1 MTHHGSGEN
10 QLMELRICPACRAV
24 HAKGSSCEH
33 CGKPLTLVNADYLA
47 GWELGKYRLEHPLG
61 AGGMGMVYRASHS
74 TLNKTVALKILL
86 PRIES
91 DTGEFA
97 RRFLREARVLAEL
110 HHPNIVEI
118 YDMDVT
124 EWGAPYFVME
134 HLEGLPLD
142 DFIFQYGNA
151 LPEPWIAEITK
162 GLVSGLAFAHNRG
175 IIHRDLKPENIFLSL
190 YGKTVVPKILDFG
203 IAKLISEHGET
214 TRLTST
220 GAVVGTP
227 EYLTPEQ
234 VLNQETGG
242 WTDQYTLALVV
253 AEMLTGNCPRAGK
266 SLLEI
271 ISTEI
276 QRPLDLISI
285 GIPVE
290 KPLSTALYKATQPKP
305 ENRFNTVE
313 EFLKALQLKHSES
326 AMKDMTEWLTK
337 AVSKTEKKKVETA
350 SGFNEINNKLYSGSR
365 QKSAGE
371 TPTRR
376 LISTKNAKWGPSR
389 ESNSRQQHHLGWKL
403 WGGFML
409 FTVSAILIGW
419 SYFSSTGMSSREITT
434 SNQNPKK
441 TYPVIKQ
448 TVKWNL
454 PPDTRNI
461 LGQNEKEILIQG
473 TRGIYLLDNKTG
485 KTANIPFPRK
495 SFFISG
501 DNSIGV
507 YLFNNGTVFH
517 WNPKTDQMETIATGL
532 PPLNVDETIVSGIIN
547 PERTRM
553 LYSTNQRVRLVS
565 LNQKTIKIL
574 YTHDT
579 AGLHPLLAMAGELAA
594 TTLPKGEIHIIHLE
608 EGEITAT
615 LHLNELRLYSIAIS
629 EPLHLLAVGGWFDKI
644 YLIDYL
650 NPDKITTI
658 PQKGESHSV
667 TWIGNS
673 TTLAAGGIYGGF
685 LWNRKEGRI
694 GTIPVSQSGKLM
706 QIFRGDGVILTL
718 DENMKL
724 STFYFNR
731 ILNGTAYQL
740 GNNSVWAI
748 GSGPANHIFAGDSRG
763 ELYEFD
769 KNGVLN
775 TYSLHTLGIGALS
788 SDGKFLAT
796 ASDDKTIAVWQ
807 LPKMQVEWRSRAHKF
822 LVTGLWLNPKNLW
835 SVSSDGDIKKWSWP
849 DLEPLEVI
857 RISDI
862 IKNRK
867 TSGQSVWS
875 SPDGKRVL
883 VGNWDMGIIALEK
896 KRKTYHWA
904 HYQTSAK
911 VIYQT
916 AQVPG
921 MNLVAF
927 SAFNPYAAYVYDLK
941 KDKLFKLPIYRA
953 TLMSLCSGRK
963 GEIWYFGSGSIM
975 RYQFTRDSA
984 GIIHVSISGGMESS
998 ISIGISG
1005 CVDSDKQHLVIG
1017 NESGEIFWWEISEIE
1032 KHIKPAVTLILNR
1045 EIYPKKK
1052 GTVVPIKQN
1061 EN

>member
-24 HAKGSSCEH
+24 QAKGSSCEY

-47 GWELGKYRLEHPLG
+47 GWELGKYRLEHALG

-110 HHPNIVEI
+110 RHPNIVEI

-142 DFIFQYGNA
+142 ELIFQYGGA
-151 LPEPWIAEITK
+151 LPEPWIAGITK

-203 IAKLISEHGET
+203 IAKLISEHGDT

-234 VLNQETGG
+234 VLNQEAGG

-253 AEMLTGNCPRAGK
+253 AEMLSGNCPRAGK

-271 ISTEI
+271 VSTEI
-276 QRPLDLISI
+276 HHPLDLISI

-290 KPLSTALYKATQPKP
+290 NPVANALYRATQPKP
-305 ENRFNTVE
+305 ENRFNSVE
-313 EFLKALQLKHSES
+313 DFLKALRLKHNES
-326 AMKDMTEWLTK
+326 AMKKMTEWLVE
-337 AVSKTEKKKVETA
+337 AVSKTGSNTLKTV
-350 SGFNEINNKLYSGSR
+350 SGFNKTNSKFPPGSR
-365 QKSAGE
+365 QRVAAAN
-371 TPTRR
+371 PTRR
-376 LISTKNAKWGPSR
+376 LSSPV
-389 ESNSRQQHHLGWKL
+389 NSKQSLHPENDSLHHRLGWKL

-409 FTVSAILIGW
+409 FTIIAIIIGW
-419 SYFSSTGMSSREITT
+419 SHFSFTVIPSRPSTTPDKRI
-434 SNQNPKK
+434 KK

-448 TVKWNL
+448 TAKWNL

-473 TRGIYLLDNKTG
+473 ARGVYLLDNKTG
-485 KTANIPFPRK
+485 KTATIPFPRE
-495 SFFISG
+495 SFFICG
-501 DNSIGV
+501 DNSIGAF
-507 YLFNNGTVFH
+507 LFKNGTLLH
-517 WNPKTDQMETIATGL
+517 WNPKSDQTETVAAGL
-532 PPLNVDETIVSGIIN
+532 PPLDANEKIVSGIIN
-547 PERTRM
+547 PEHTRM
-553 LYSTNQRVRLVS
+553 LYSTNQKVRLLS
-565 LNQKTIKIL
+565 FDQKTAKIL
-574 YTHDT
+574 YSRDT
-579 AGLHPLLAMAGELAA
+579 TGFTVLLAMGRKVAA
-594 TTLPKGEIHIIHLE
+594 AALPRGKIHVIHLKN
-608 EGEITAT
+608 GQIAAT
-615 LHLNELRLYSIAIS
+615 LHLNELRLYSLAIS
-629 EPLHLLAVGGWFDKI
+629 QPLHLIAVGGWFDKV
-644 YLIDYL
+644 YLLDYL
-650 NPDKITTI
+650 HPDKIVTI
-658 PQKGESHSV
+658 SQKGESHSV
-667 TWIGNS
+667 TWLGNG

-685 LWNRKEGRI
+685 LWNRKDGRI
-694 GTIPVSQSGKLM
+694 GTIPVSQSGKLT
-706 QIFRGDGVILTL
+706 QIFRGDGTILTL

-731 ILNGTAYQL
+731 IPNGTAYRL
-740 GNNSVWAI
+740 GNNSIWAMCS
-748 GSGPANHIFAGDSRG
+748 GSTDHIFAGDSRG
-763 ELYEFD
+763 ELYEFG
-769 KNGVLN
+769 KTGVYK
-775 TYSLHTLGIGALS
+775 THSLHTLGIGALT

-822 LVTGLWLNPKNLW
+822 LVTGLWLSPKNLW

-862 IKNRK
+862 IKHRK

-883 VGNWDMGIIALEK
+883 VGSWDMGIIELEK
-896 KRKTYHWA
+896 KRGEYHWA
-904 HYQTSAK
+904 HYQTNAK

-927 SAFNPYAAYVYDLK
+927 SAFNPYAAYLYDLEK
-941 KDKLFKLPIYRA
+941 GKLFKLPIYRA

-963 GEIWYFGSGSIM
+963 GEIWYFGPGNIM
-975 RYQFTRDSA
+975 RYQFSRDSA
-984 GIIHVSISGGMESS
+984 GIVHASISGGMESS
-998 ISIGISG
+998 MSIGISG
-1005 CVDSDKQHLVIG
+1005 CITSDKQHLVIG
-1017 NESGEIFWWEISEIE
+1017 NETGEIFWWKISEIE
-1032 KHIKPAVTLILNR
+1032 KCIAPSVAIALES
-1045 EIYPKKK
+1045 EITPRKR
-1052 GTVVPIKQN
+1052 GSVVPIK
-1061 EN
+1061 ENKI